1 MKVEVE
7 WNPITEREA
16 ENGVVLALRSL
27 EGYGKEVLVTLEQ
40 KESGRRY
47 VKSKDVTDGKID
59 TSNYETPVAWAY
71 IPGPYFPLC
80 SQPRTVKDVVRESI
94 LRKFASS
101 KDDPQ
106 REGIK
111 LSPDDALRI
120 MRDLDGYEEIE
131 HQMLENILLA
141 QALAGVEGN
150 SDTVKELAGEL
161 MKYIDRRRSA
171 TKGEQGRAEDAE
183 SNWETT

>member
-1 MKVEVE
+1 MKVETE
-7 WNPITEREA
+7 WNPVTEREA
-16 ENGVVLALRSL
+16 ETGVVFALT
-27 EGYGKEVLVTLEQ
+27 GYSKEVLVTLEQ
-40 KESGRRY
+40 KEIGRRY
-47 VKSKDVTDGKID
+47 VESRKVTGGKID
-59 TSNYETPVAWAY
+59 TRNYEMPVAWAY
-71 IPGPYFPLC
+71 IPEPYSPLC

-101 KDDPQ
+101 KDNPQ
-106 REGIK
+106 REEIK
-111 LSPDDALRI
+111 LSPDDAFCI
-120 MRDLDGYEEIE
+120 TRDLGSYEEIE

-141 QALAGVEGN
+141 QALAGVEGD